1 MQGSQ
6 DVGIKFGGREGVAG
20 GNVSET
26 HQGVHE
32 GQLPWVIEFEPG
44 DTFTARKHGGLD
56 QVMQLTSVDK
66 AFQNVLLN
74 VKIIVANAGEP
85 VSELWEIFDSL
96 FDPIVG
102 HVIGGRFGAQAQV
115 IADIL
120 LNEAVCIVGANDWVR
135 KVDIFDDRLK
145 LSLVLLGDLTT
156 EDRGDLVGLADGAI
170 GIQQSLVEPIECG
183 APVKDQVVAILRLG
197 EEEPVLTA
205 ASFAFA
211 VFEERSQAG

>member
-1 MQGSQ
+1 MLESLSLSCG
-6 DVGIKFGGREGVAG
+6 
-20 GNVSET
+20 
-26 HQGVHE
+26 
-32 GQLPWVIEFEPG
+32 
-44 DTFTARKHGGLD
+44 
-56 QVMQLTSVDK
+56 
-66 AFQNVLLN
+66 
-74 VKIIVANAGEP
+74 
-85 VSELWEIFDSL
+85 IFDSF

-102 HVIGGRFGAQAQV
+102 HVIGGRFGAQAEV

-135 KVDIFDDRLK
+135 KIAVFNDGLK
-145 LSLVLLGDLTT
+145 LSLVVLGDLAA
-156 EDRGDLVGLADGAI
+156 EDGGDVAGLADGAI

-211 VFEERSQAG
+211 FFEEGS

>member
-1 MQGSQ
+1 M
-6 DVGIKFGGREGVAG
+6 
-20 GNVSET
+20 SET
-26 HQGVHE
+26 HQGVHQS
-32 GQLPWVIEFEPG
+32 QLPWVIEFEPR
-44 DTFTARKHGGLD
+44 DAFTAGKHCGLD
-56 QVMQLTSVDK
+56 QVMQLTAVDK

-85 VSELWEIFDSL
+85 VSELWEIFDSF

-145 LSLVLLGDLTT
+145 LSLVVLGDLAT

-170 GIQQSLVEPIECG
+170 GIQQSLVEAIDCG
-183 APVKDQVVAILRLG
+183 CG
-197 EEEPVLTA
+197 G
-205 ASFAFA
+205 
-211 VFEERSQAG
+211 ERSGCRNTPLGRKRAGADSRRFCVRFL